1 MSARMAGPAYTRLD
15 VDERRR
21 RLLELGADLFTR
33 LAYDELSMAK
43 IAKEAGI
50 SKALLYHY
58 FPSKE
63 AYFVATLEEKAE
75 ELAAAHGA
83 GRVAAAAGAA
93 LELAR
98 RLPGLDRGE
107 REQLRQDDPLRRG
120 GARGAGDARPR
131 ARRRPRSGSSTG
143 CAGTS
148 RPRRS
153 LRTAVRG
160 WLGFMDGACLDW
172 VAHRDLDRQTLHGLL
187 LATLL
192 GAVLAAEADDDDC
205 YGEVMLSM
213 STTKTSV
220 ASGRDRARAVRARSR
235 GPAG

>member
-1 MSARMAGPAYTRLD
+1 VSGPAYTRLD

-21 RLLELGADLFTR
+21 RLLVAGAELFTR
-33 LAYDELSMAK
+33 HDYNELSMAK

-75 ELAAAHGA
+75 ELAQRTAPDESLPPLEQLSSSLDAYLGWVEENA
-83 GRVAAAAGAA
+83 SSYDKLIRSGAA
-93 LELAR
+93 VPEVRAM
-98 RLPGLDRGE
+98 LDRVRGDTAQRIVDGLRGE
-107 REQLRQDDPLRRG
+107 AP
-120 GARGAGDARPR
+120 ASPA
-131 ARRRPRSGSSTG
+131 
-143 CAGTS
+143 
-148 RPRRS
+148 

-172 VAHRDLDRQTLHGLL
+172 VAHRDLDRQALHGLL

-192 GAVLAAEADDDDC
+192 GAVLAAESAT
-205 YGEVMLSM
+205 E
-213 STTKTSV
+213 T
-220 ASGRDRARAVRARSR
+220 
-235 GPAG
+235 